1 MNMVVPSGTIINQ
14 IQTPSPK
21 YLQYITHV
29 QTAAED
35 CHIWDLNATD
45 MWASMDKKGTQWMK
59 HGERVGNDPL
69 FPTKKQ

>member
-1 MNMVVPSGTIINQ
+1 MLVGDVGGSIWKQGAAASTTSPS
-14 IQTPSPK
+14 S
-21 YLQYITHV
+21 
-29 QTAAED
+29 
-35 CHIWDLNATD
+35 